1 MKKAVKVHIIYG
13 VILLVVAAGLF
24 GYFQTQINTT
34 QQLLQSS
41 VNALSEDI
49 KDLQSNLSTVDKDV
63 KVLSGDLSE
72 KTTEI
77 ASLNKDLLQVKT
89 DSKEQLGE
97 LENKVRTLKSAN
109 QDFSEVIEE
118 VIPAVVSI
126 NTNIGSGSGFFVRT
140 NGYIVTNYHVID
152 GATAASVTDSNGKNY
167 AVRIVGFAKKA
178 DIAVL
183 HINETGFKK
192 LNFANS
198 DGVKVGEKAIA
209 VGSPSGLDYTV
220 TQGIVS
226 AVNREVNGNTYVQI
240 DVAINPGNSGGPLI
254 NIDGEAIGMNT
265 LKISGTEGLGFS
277 LEADYVKGIVDD
289 IISGD

>member
-1 MKKAVKVHIIYG
+1 MKKEMKVHIIYG

-24 GYFQTQINTT
+24 GYFQMQINTT
-34 QQLLQSS
+34 QDLLQSS

-49 KDLQSNLSTVDKDV
+49 KELQSNLSTVDKDV
-63 KVLSGDLSE
+63 KVLSGDLSD

>member
-1 MKKAVKVHIIYG
+1 MKKEMKVHIIYG

-24 GYFQTQINTT
+24 GYFQMQINTT
-34 QQLLQSS
+34 QDLLQSS

-97 LENKVRTLKSAN
+97 LEDKVRTLKSAN